1 MVLDVVTIDSRV
13 SGHLLVPSRGVPR
26 ELSRNSPSP
35 LKLLSPF
42 LARGNPFR
50 GSCNIARVVPRSRL
64 SRDYS
69 RLSTTSST
77 RARAALTLAFSTRL
91 FSLSLS
97 RRPLST
103 HSLTFIFMYLEFF
116 TLGIRL
122 SIVTTWISFRHFTFN
137 DNYHRII

>member
-26 ELSRNSPSP
+26 ELSRNSYPSP

-91 FSLSLS
+91 FSLSF
-97 RRPLST
+97 PKT
-103 HSLTFIFMYLEFF
+103 SLDTLACFHLHILRILHPGNSSFDCHDLDIFQTFHIQ
-116 TLGIRL
+116 
-122 SIVTTWISFRHFTFN
+122 
-137 DNYHRII
+137 